1 MNWFATHRIIQARQ
15 SHPPEVLEVL
25 ALDLGVDHPGR
36 GRYALYTQSQWE
48 AEAVPEW
55 TMDSDDRVWYQD
67 QAPPENATVTA
78 ESLLG

>member
-1 MNWFATHRIIQARQ
+1 MNWFATHRIIQAPQ
-15 SHPPEVLEVL
+15 SRLPEVLEVL

-55 TMDSDDRVWYQD
+55 TMDSDGRIWYQD